1 MELKRFIADNSR
13 EALLQV
19 KQQHG
24 EDALIISTNKVG
36 KKTEVICAIEDSKD
50 IEKDKH
56 KALHSSKPE
65 DQDSTKIDLAQRK
78 TANKKEEGYRNEIS
92 NMEFSEQLGRI
103 VSKSESK
110 RPSKSPDVNELMK
123 TIQEDLSDLRNK
135 LEKQATTVTPISKAR
150 SALSAFSSR
159 EKFMEGQTQLADS
172 IGSLLTRDLSKQ
184 QDWAGIN
191 IFFGM
196 PGSGKSKTI
205 ESLISGLKQEQND
218 NELVVIEFIP
228 TETELSC
235 SFSNLM
241 NLSQRSNIAYFREK
255 NIKDLLIRLG
265 KFDSRT
271 CIFVETSYENLDIT
285 REIPATIQGKEIKQF
300 LCLAADSSP
309 AVLQNFVSAS
319 PNLLQSI
326 IMTRM
331 DLVADIDYLLP
342 VLAEFSASISGV
354 HNEGSK
360 KMLASVDLS
369 PENSIEKEPLSP
381 MA

>member
-36 KKTEVICAIEDSKD
+36 KKTEVICAIEDPKD
-50 IEKDKH
+50 IVKDKG
-56 KALHSSKPE
+56 KALDNSKPE
-65 DQDSTKIDLAQRK
+65 VQDSSKIDLAQRK
-78 TANKKEEGYRNEIS
+78 TANKKEEDYRNEIS

-110 RPSKSPDVNELMK
+110 KPPKSPDVNELMK

-135 LEKQATTVTPISKAR
+135 LEKQATTVTPITKAR

-159 EKFMEGQTQLADS
+159 EKFIEGQTQLANS
-172 IGSLLTRDLSKQ
+172 IGSLLTRDLSEQ

-196 PGSGKSKTI
+196 PGSGKSRTI
-205 ESLISGLKQEQND
+205 ESLISGLKTEEND
-218 NELVVIEFIP
+218 NESVVIEFIP
-228 TETELSC
+228 TEPEFSFA
-235 SFSNLM
+235 FSNLM
-241 NLSQRSNIAYFREK
+241 NLSQRCNVAYFREN
-255 NIKDLLIRLG
+255 NISDLLIRLS

-271 CIFVETSYENLDIT
+271 SIFVETSYENLNIT
-285 REIPATIQGKEIKQF
+285 KEIPAAIQEKEIKQF

-309 AVLQNFVSAS
+309 AVLHNFASAC
-319 PNLLQSI
+319 PDLLQSI

-331 DLVADIDYLLP
+331 DLVADIDDLLP

-354 HNEGSK
+354 YNEGSK
-360 KMLASVDLS
+360 KTLASVDLS
-369 PENSIEKEPLSP
+369 PENSIEKEQLSP
-381 MA
+381 LA